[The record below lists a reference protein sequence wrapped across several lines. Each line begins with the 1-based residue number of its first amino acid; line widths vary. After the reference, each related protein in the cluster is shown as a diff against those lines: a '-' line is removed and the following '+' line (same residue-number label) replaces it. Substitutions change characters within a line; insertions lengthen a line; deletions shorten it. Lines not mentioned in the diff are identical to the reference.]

1 MEAGR
6 CSTPA
11 LGVQVGCD
19 CRIPASCAP
28 AALDCD
34 VRAVPRAHSPILEF
48 QPPNVHG
55 LNPPQ
60 REAVLHT
67 DGPLLVLAGA
77 GSGKTRVIVEKIA
90 HLIASNRM
98 PAKRI
103 AAITFTNKAAKEMRE
118 RVARR
123 IKGDAADGL
132 TICTFHAL
140 GLKFLQIEH
149 AKLGLRRGFS
159 IFDADDTAA
168 QIKDLLGAGAKPD
181 ALDSVRN
188 LISRAKNAGLSPEQ
202 AMAEARSP
210 REVDAA
216 TIYALYQA
224 RLSTFNAVDFDDLIR
239 LPVQLLESDEDCALG
254 WRERIGYLLVDESQ
268 DTNDAQY
275 RLLKAIAGPR
285 GLFTCVG
292 DDDQSIYAWRGANP
306 DNLLALGQDYPALR
320 IVKLEQNYRCSNRVL
335 RAANALIAHNPHEH
349 PKTLWS
355 DQPDGERIRVWEC
368 RDSAHEAEK
377 VAAEIQFLGTAKQVP
392 WGEICILF
400 RGNHQS
406 RALEKA
412 LQLLR
417 VPYHLT
423 GGTAFLD
430 RGEVKDVLAW
440 LRLVANPDDDAAFL
454 RAVQSPKREVGATTL
469 AKLAELAQQAGMP
482 MSRAAESVGAL
493 KQLAPRAANALDGFV
508 SIVRGLREEA
518 RRIPVSELVGVL
530 AQRSGLLQSI
540 RAQCKDEASYQRRKA
555 NLDELADWFD
565 GARGGGPGELAA
577 QLALLSHADKGE
589 AGNQVRLMSL
599 HAAKG
604 LEFRCVFIVG
614 VDDATLPHEASIEE
628 GRIDEERRL
637 LYVGITRA
645 KQQLWLSHSKETQRW
660 GDRIRLKPSRFIDEL
675 PADELQRDGADPVA
689 DAARKQERA
698 SAGLAAIRAM
708 LDT

>member
-1 MEAGR
+1 M
-6 CSTPA
+6 
-11 LGVQVGCD
+11 
-19 CRIPASCAP
+19 
-28 AALDCD
+28 
-34 VRAVPRAHSPILEF
+34 
-48 QPPNVHG
+48 HG

-123 IKGDAADGL
+123 IRGDAADGL

-275 RLLKAIAGPR
+275 RLLKALAGPR

-530 AQRSGLLQSI
+530 AQRSGLLQAI

-708 LDT
+708 LDA